1 MEQMLGDTTFGW
13 AYESS
18 VILVTSEVMGLYK
31 LKA

>member
-1 MEQMLGDTTFGW
+1 MEQMLGDATFRL
-13 AYESS
+13 AYEPS